1 MCPRLLRSACWH
13 SRAPSPCARSCVT
26 AARVLLADRGYSS
39 RALALHLAAAPA
51 LALDPLTAMQRAV
64 HVRLVSF

>member
-1 MCPRLLRSACWH
+1 MPWAPR
-13 SRAPSPCARSCVT
+13 CVT

-51 LALDPLTAMQRAV
+51 MALDPLTAMQRSV
-64 HVRLVSF
+64 HVGVLIYLHVK